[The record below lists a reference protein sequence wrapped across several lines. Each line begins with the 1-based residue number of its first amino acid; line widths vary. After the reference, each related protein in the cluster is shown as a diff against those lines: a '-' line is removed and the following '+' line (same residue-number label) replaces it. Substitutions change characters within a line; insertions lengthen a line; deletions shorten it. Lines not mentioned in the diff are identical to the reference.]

1 MSETP
6 SRDAGRPRAFVSPSG
21 IRVEMNPNGSLRR
34 IDCGGIMINLFPG
47 TLLEG
52 GPANLWL
59 AVDDEEGVPLLGP
72 SSPSAFG
79 FDGGF
84 AAAGNTGGVFYQ
96 VRLVLMDEA
105 PAWRWEVKLENRS
118 SSPVRAALTL
128 VQDIG
133 IADYGAIR
141 LNEYFVSQYIDHTPL
156 DHPEHGVLVASR
168 QNQPMGGR
176 YPWVLTGSLGR
187 GVSFATDALRIFGP
201 DGRQDVLPGPRLQHE
216 HSMVAIRAEELVIAP
231 GGSAAGGFF
240 GCFGADKPGAIVP
253 GDEAAAD
260 PVFRQISNIP
270 EVVRETL
277 ETPADG
283 LFSDTPVMDGEDVP
297 RQTLEDWFGNRW
309 VDPETDEQGCVRSFF
324 LPDGA
329 AHVVTAAKE
338 RAVLRPHGHILRS
351 GSLLVPDES
360 ALTSTCWMDG
370 VFHSMVTQGHVSIN
384 RFLSTCHGYLRIFR
398 SHGLRVFV
406 RAGGGWRQLGRP
418 SAFVMEPARCRW
430 IYQIAGRHIEV
441 CSETPTDRHVLRVT
455 VAVTEG
461 GPVDLLFSLHTAL
474 HGDDGIASEP
484 LRWETAGDG
493 LLVRPSPDGDVGRRF
508 PDGAF
513 HVAPVDAL
521 LEFSDDAALFA
532 DGVSRNQPFLTATAR
547 GTRSAG
553 LEIEG
558 RLVPSAAPGDP
569 AFWDEVAG
577 GLSIRSEADPA
588 VSRLASIH
596 PWFVHNALVH
606 YLSPRGLEQY
616 SGGGWGTRD
625 VCQGAFEFLM
635 SQGRFAP
642 ARDLLLR
649 VFRQQNPD
657 GDWPQWFMFFERERD
672 IRPGDSHGDIVF
684 WPLLATAQYLVATRD
699 DSLLSESV
707 PFFQPEDAGTVLQ
720 HIERALNVIH
730 DRVIPGTSLAAYGH
744 GDWND
749 ALQPAR
755 PELRERLCSSWT
767 VTLHHQTFTTL
778 AAAFHAVG
786 LEERASTLETMA
798 ANILDEFQRLLVVDD
813 VVAGLVHFP
822 ENAGPEPWL
831 HPRDETTG
839 LCYSLLPM
847 IHAVINGM
855 FTPRQAE
862 KHLGLIRTH
871 LTGPDGARLFDRPLA
886 YHGGIRT
893 RFQRAE
899 TASFFGREIGLM
911 YMHAHLRYCEALAR
925 FGDADGFYQALCLA
939 NPVGIRE
946 LVPSAAPR
954 QANCYYSSSDAAF
967 SDRCE
972 AFDEYDRVHRG
983 DVALEGGWRVYSS
996 GAGIAVRLL
1005 VQCFLG
1011 FTIGRD
1017 HLVID
1022 PVIPPSLDG
1031 LEATLRIGGKAVAV
1045 LYRIGPKGCGP
1056 LSVNLNGEDL
1066 DFVHEANPYR
1076 AAGVRISRETI
1087 DRVMTGG
1094 GDRFTIWIG

>member
-6 SRDAGRPRAFVSPSG
+6 SLDAGRPRVFVSPSG
-21 IRVEMNPNGSLRR
+21 IRMEINPNGSLRR

-47 TLLEG
+47 TMLEG
-52 GPANLWL
+52 GPANIRL
-59 AVDDEEGVPLLGP
+59 AVDGGDSVPLLGP

-79 FDGGF
+79 FEGGF
-84 AAAGNTGGVFYQ
+84 TAVGNNGGVFYQ

-168 QNQPMGGR
+168 QNQPMGGKH
-176 YPWVLTGSLGR
+176 PWVLTGSLGR
-187 GVSFATDALRIFGP
+187 GVSFATDALQIIGR
-201 DGRQDVLPGPRLQHE
+201 DGLPGTRLQHE
-216 HSMVAIRAEELVIAP
+216 HSMVAIRGEELLIAP
-231 GGSAAGGFF
+231 GDSVASGFF
-240 GCFGADKPGAIVP
+240 GCFGPDKPGAIVP
-253 GDEAAAD
+253 GDETAAD
-260 PVFRQISNIP
+260 PVFQPHSNIP
-270 EVVRETL
+270 AIVGETL
-277 ETPADG
+277 KTPAAC
-283 LFSDTPVMDGEDVP
+283 LFSDTLLLDGDDVP
-297 RQTLEDWFGNRW
+297 RQTLEVWFGNRW
-309 VDPETDEQGCVRSFF
+309 VDPETDEQGDVLSFF

-398 SHGLRVFV
+398 SHGMRVFV
-406 RAGGGWRQLGRP
+406 RLDGGWRQLGRP
-418 SAFVMEPARCRW
+418 SAFVMEPDRCRW
-430 IYQIAGRHIEV
+430 IYQFDGRRIEV
-441 CSETPTDRHVLRVT
+441 RSEAPAERHVLRVT

-461 GPVDLLFSLHTAL
+461 DPMDLLFSLHSAM

-484 LRWETAGDG
+484 LRWESIGEG
-493 LLVRPSPDGDVGRRF
+493 VLVRPSSDGDVGKRF

-513 HVAPVDAL
+513 HVAPVDAR

-532 DGVSRNQPFLTATAR
+532 DGISRNQPFLTAVAR
-547 GTRSAG
+547 GTRRAG

-558 RLVPSAAPGDP
+558 RLVPSASPGNP

-577 GLSIRSEADPA
+577 GLSIRSDTDPT

-635 SQGRFAP
+635 AQGRFAP

-699 DSLLSESV
+699 DSLLAETV
-707 PFFQPEDAGTVLQ
+707 PFFHPEDAAPVLQ
-720 HIERALNVIH
+720 HIDRALDVILG
-730 DRVIPGTSLAAYGH
+730 RVVPGTSLAAYGH

-767 VTLHHQTFTTL
+767 VTLNHQTFTTL
-778 AAAFHAVG
+778 AAAFRAVG
-786 LEERASTLETMA
+786 HEERATTLETMA

-822 ENAGPEPWL
+822 ENAAPEPWL

-839 LCYSLLPM
+839 LSYSLLPM
-847 IHAVINGM
+847 IHSVINGM

-862 KHLGLIRTH
+862 KHLGLIRSH

-899 TASFFGREIGLM
+899 TASYFGREIGLM
-911 YMHAHLRYCEALAR
+911 YMHAHLRYGEALAR

-967 SDRCE
+967 ADRYE

-983 DVALEGGWRVYSS
+983 EVALEGGWRVYSS
-996 GAGIAVRLL
+996 GAGIAARLL

-1011 FTIGRD
+1011 FTIGKD

-1031 LEATLRIGGKAVAV
+1031 LEATLRIGGKPVAV

-1056 LSVNLNGEDL
+1056 VSVNLNGEDL

-1087 DRVMTGG
+1087 DRVMTGS
-1094 GDRFTIWIG
+1094 GDRFTIWLG